1 MIIRYCKTCGCAV
14 RSSKAKIADA
24 PGTRAPGGKGD
35 CAPCY
40 RAAGRALQI
49 GSPDPRTVH
58 DLEVFMRRVKRAGA
72 SKSPL
77 IRHLP
82 VRSEA

>member
-1 MIIRYCKTCGCAV
+1 MIIRYCNTCGCAV

-40 RAAGRALQI
+40 RAAGRALQT

-58 DLEVFMRRVKRAGA
+58 DLEMFMRRVKRAGA
-72 SKSPL
+72 SNSPL
-77 IRHLP
+77 IRQLP
-82 VRSEA
+82 RTEAA